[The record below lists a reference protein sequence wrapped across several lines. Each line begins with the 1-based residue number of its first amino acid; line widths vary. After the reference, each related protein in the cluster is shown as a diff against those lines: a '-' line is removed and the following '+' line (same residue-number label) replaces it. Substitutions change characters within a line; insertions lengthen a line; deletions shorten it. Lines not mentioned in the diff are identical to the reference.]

1 MIPNPPLGVVLH
13 AIGGL
18 MSAIFYLPYRRVK
31 HWSWESYWI
40 VGGVFS
46 WIVVPWIIALL
57 AVPNLLT
64 TLTHAPANSVF
75 WSFFFGMLWGVG
87 GATFGLTVRYLGF
100 ALGTA
105 MALGYCA
112 AFGTLLPPIFSGEF
126 AGVIKTT
133 SGLIVMGGVGVCL
146 LGIVI
151 SGLAG
156 IAKEREVPEK
166 EKTASVKEF
175 SFKKGVWV
183 ATFCGIMSACMSYG
197 FAAGKPIAE
206 VAVTNGCS
214 DTFKNLP
221 VLIIILAGGFTTN
234 FFWCIALN
242 LRNKTFGDYLKREAS
257 ENLRRRRREETH
269 SDSGESSE
277 SLLTSSPTNQS
288 RTEGVPLL
296 ANYLLCALAGTLWY
310 LQFFFYGMGT
320 TKMGKYDFS
329 SWTLHMASIIIFGTL
344 LGVYLS
350 EWKGVTGRTHRL
362 MLLGLIVLVSSTVV
376 IGYGNYKAKETTP
389 LPQNANA
396 TKPPTTGSARLTQ
409 SNLVPSM
416 SDEQMLRAIGLDPAT
431 LQSNRVQ
438 GKDGYMTV
446 YTNAASLLF
455 ISRSVVSGVSVTRLK
470 PEEQKQNWKLG
481 KP

>member
-1 MIPNPPLGVVLH
+1 MIPNPPLGVALH

-18 MSAIFYLPYRRVK
+18 MSAIFYLPYRKVK

-46 WIVVPWIIALL
+46 WIVAPWIIAYL

-64 TLTHAPANSVF
+64 TLQHAPARSLF

-112 AFGTLLPPIFSGEF
+112 AFGTLLPPIFNGEF

-133 SGLIVMGGVGVCL
+133 SGLIVMGGVVVCL

-151 SGLAG
+151 SGFAG
-156 IAKEREVPEK
+156 IAKERELPEK
-166 EKTASVKEF
+166 EKTATVKEF

-206 VAVTNGCS
+206 LAVTNGSS
-214 DTFKNLP
+214 DLWKNLP
-221 VLIIILAGGFTTN
+221 VLIIILSGGFATN
-234 FFWCIALN
+234 FIWCVFLN
-242 LRNKTFGDYLKREAS
+242 VRNKTGGDYFRTRNAERGTRNV
-257 ENLRRRRREETH
+257 EN
-269 SDSGESSE
+269 
-277 SLLTSSPTNQS
+277 PA
-288 RTEGVPLL
+288 RTGRVPLL
-296 ANYLLCALAGTLWY
+296 ANYILCAIAGTLWY

-350 EWKGVTGRTHRL
+350 EWKGVSKRTHWL
-362 MLLGLIVLVSSTVV
+362 MRLGLFVLVSSTVV
-376 IGYGNYKAKETTP
+376 IGYGNYLAKENTTS
-389 LPQNANA
+389 
-396 TKPPTTGSARLTQ
+396 TVSESA
-409 SNLVPSM
+409 
-416 SDEQMLRAIGLDPAT
+416 
-431 LQSNRVQ
+431 
-438 GKDGYMTV
+438 K
-446 YTNAASLLF
+446 
-455 ISRSVVSGVSVTRLK
+455 
-470 PEEQKQNWKLG
+470 
-481 KP
+481 